1 MRTIGSIIVIF
12 VLVVGTMYAYTR
24 WTTPT
29 PPVDQCVNVDDVQL
43 TIPTGQVRTADGVCK
58 PVTGTTVDVVATQVA
73 ATITAAVKTN
83 PPVDPIAIAVAA
95 TIAARPAAPTGGSTS
110 GSTAPVPTVT
120 PATNLGN
127 PAPPPASASGK
138 IGTADFDAIGAVNCY
153 RVEDGNVAGAQL
165 RPHNDLQKP
174 NWSERMDLDGAEGV
188 GVIPKGMMSTVHTAK
203 AYRSPANNVSPV
215 CGKR

>member
-1 MRTIGSIIVIF
+1 MNTLISFVVILAIAGGIAF
-12 VLVVGTMYAYTR
+12 GAYKYAEAQR
-24 WTTPT
+24 
-29 PPVDQCVNVDDVQL
+29 PPVDQCINLDDTQL
-43 TIPTGQVRTADGVCK
+43 TVPAGQVRDANGVCK
-58 PVTGTTVDVVATQVA
+58 PVTGNTGDVVATQVA
-73 ATITAAVKTN
+73 ATI
-83 PPVDPIAIAVAA
+83 
-95 TIAARPAAPTGGSTS
+95 AARPANPPTGGSTNP
-110 GSTAPVPTVT
+110 GNPPVATVT
-120 PATNLGN
+120 PSNPGN